1 MRLLPVSCLTVAM
14 TAFETAPYRD
24 KTMQNIT
31 SSTELRA
38 AIVALELAQKQDGTS
53 LKEEFYVAYQEI
65 QPINIIK
72 STVKQ
77 AIHSKDL
84 KDDLINASIGM
95 AAGYVS
101 KTLFEG
107 ESHSPARKLMGTA
120 LMFGVS
126 NVVSNNPEMI
136 RSIGLGF
143 INLFR
148 SSSIDEEA
156 EEAEDIDEE
165 ILAEH

>member
-1 MRLLPVSCLTVAM
+1 
-14 TAFETAPYRD
+14 
-24 KTMQNIT
+24 MQNIT
-31 SSTELRA
+31 SSEELRA

-77 AIHSKDL
+77 AVHSQDL
-84 KDDLINASIGM
+84 KDDLINASVGM
-95 AAGYVS
+95 AVGYVS

-107 ESHSPARKLMGTA
+107 ETHSPTRKLMGTA
-120 LMFGVS
+120 LMFGVT
-126 NVVSNNPEMI
+126 NVVANNPEMVK
-136 RSIGLGF
+136 SIGIGF

-148 SSSIDEEA
+148 SSPEDEET
-156 EEAEDIDEE
+156 EEDEDIEEE
-165 ILAEH
+165 ILGEYME